1 MFDWL
6 KNKWN
11 EFINWTESLFADL
24 VEFLTDLPKKAFEG
38 ILDALASLIEAIPV
52 PEFIQTNGLQTAV
65 SALPESVQY
74 CLFQSGM
81 APALAVLSLGFAF
94 RMTRKLLT
102 LFQW

>member
-6 KNKWN
+6 KKKWN
-11 EFINWTESLFADL
+11 DFITWTESLFNDL
-24 VEFLTDLPKKAFEG
+24 IEFLTDLPKKAFEG
-38 ILDALASLIEAIPV
+38 ILDALAALIEAIPV
-52 PEFIQTNGLQTAV
+52 PEFVQTGGLQSAV
-65 SALPESVQY
+65 SALPESIQY

-81 APALAVLSLGFAF
+81 AQALAVLSLGFAF